1 MKQRPTP
8 IFVGEFGIKDR
19 LSPISPSPRQLPNDL
34 LFTWQRRR
42 VAFFVFFLKPC
53 VSQWISVT
61 NCFIGW
67 PHRAELWLEALT
79 YVLEGWNGLPG
90 ENVQHC
96 ADSCA
101 FFLPWKLNA
110 AFCHSNHS
118 RERKKKNL
126 QIDVENTGT
135 FAFGCKRAGGE
146 MLAPSAA
153 SEGSCLFVHVF
164 ASFNALFLKSS
175 R

>member
-1 MKQRPTP
+1 MYWKVEMGCRGRMCSIVLTLVPFFCLGSST
-8 IFVGEFGIKDR
+8 
-19 LSPISPSPRQLPNDL
+19 L
-34 LFTWQRRR
+34 LFVIQ
-42 VAFFVFFLKPC
+42 
-53 VSQWISVT
+53 I
-61 NCFIGW
+61 I
-67 PHRAELWLEALT
+67 
-79 YVLEGWNGLPG
+79 PG
-90 ENVQHC
+90 
-96 ADSCA
+96 
-101 FFLPWKLNA
+101 
-110 AFCHSNHS
+110 
-118 RERKKKNL
+118 REKKNL